1 MTDRRLS
8 DDQAFNQSPP
18 FVDVNLFTSDTA
30 LQEAVRREG
39 AAQAYENLSAF
50 GGLVGSAASLELGR
64 LANEHPPQL
73 KSFDP
78 RGDRIDLVEFHPAYH
93 QLMAISTAQGL
104 HCSTWEHL
112 LAGTRP
118 KPGAHVARCAGSY
131 MAAQMEAGHCC
142 PITMTHAA
150 IASLRHAPSIARD
163 FVAKILPRSYDPGI
177 APIGEKSAITLGID
191 RKSVV

>member
-1 MTDRRLS
+1 MRPSQAKAMSERPFPDEH
-8 DDQAFNQSPP
+8 AFNQSPP
-18 FVDVNLFTSDTA
+18 FQDVNLFTSDTA

-39 AAQAYENLSAF
+39 AASAYEDLSTF
-50 GGLVGSAASLELGR
+50 GALAGSAASLELGR

-78 RGDRIDLVEFHPAYH
+78 RGDRIDHVEFHPAYH

-112 LAGTRP
+112 LSGTRP

-131 MAAQMEAGHCC
+131 MAAQ
-142 PITMTHAA
+142 
-150 IASLRHAPSIARD
+150 
-163 FVAKILPRSYDPGI
+163 
-177 APIGEKSAITLGID
+177 ID
-191 RKSVV
+191 RKSTRLNSSHMSISYAVFCLK